1 MIKKV
6 ILFIVLFFCN
16 FVLSQKQITEKLYN
30 TEYYNDCNEVSIN
43 IGKAIF
49 IVVYINNGHPNDSL
63 IAVREF
69 KELKKNFKS
78 ANFYFLQKNGKIK
91 INNQSK
97 TVLNFDEVN
106 ENHQKIIFWDG
117 KKESDV
123 VEYENIVNGTE
134 FFSEA
139 LNQNGTSS
147 YIENYNKTKDSIFEL
162 MAWKPNEN
170 SKKLSDKY
178 MKNKILEHFN
188 VFDDFSEF
196 LNFDVKGVKRLV
208 VNSNMKGYKNP
219 WIEMW
224 FNENGLPTKSI
235 VTSDDSDHKKG
246 QIDFEYT
253 DGLISKTTVKYQY
266 DDEEYE
272 HSSEIYYSNNY
283 LIVSEHERVV
293 FYYLNSDFLNFKSYY
308 FNSSNFDFL
317 IDTYK
322 LTNTNQIEYK
332 EFGGMNNSIIKFN
345 KKDDFYPVVYTI
357 RPEEDE
363 HNKYVATLTKVSDL
377 DYKVSSKNVA
387 FLKINYLT
395 KNLIK
400 EVFII
405 DPDDISKD
413 KKINQNKFDFNYEYF
428 K

>member
-6 ILFIVLFFCN
+6 IVFIVLFFCN

-43 IGKAIF
+43 IGKAVF

-170 SKKLSDKY
+170 SNKLSDKFT
-178 MKNKILEHFN
+178 EA
-188 VFDDFSEF
+188 
-196 LNFDVKGVKRLV
+196 
-208 VNSNMKGYKNP
+208 
-219 WIEMW
+219 
-224 FNENGLPTKSI
+224 
-235 VTSDDSDHKKG
+235 
-246 QIDFEYT
+246 
-253 DGLISKTTVKYQY
+253 
-266 DDEEYE
+266 
-272 HSSEIYYSNNY
+272 
-283 LIVSEHERVV
+283 
-293 FYYLNSDFLNFKSYY
+293 
-308 FNSSNFDFL
+308 
-317 IDTYK
+317 
-322 LTNTNQIEYK
+322 
-332 EFGGMNNSIIKFN
+332 
-345 KKDDFYPVVYTI
+345 
-357 RPEEDE
+357 PED
-363 HNKYVATLTKVSDL
+363 
-377 DYKVSSKNVA
+377 
-387 FLKINYLT
+387 
-395 KNLIK
+395 
-400 EVFII
+400 
-405 DPDDISKD
+405 
-413 KKINQNKFDFNYEYF
+413 
-428 K
+428 